1 MGSPSNNISCHT
13 CTEKKST
20 FLCSSDDHNDENLY
34 SPNNDISAAAIV
46 AVLSPLAVVKNGFIS
61 ATIRKRNFARTSFH
75 IFLGRLTMT
84 DFLGDLIGGP
94 LHALSILVKAFTDST
109 LSQDNSTHLSSVRE
123 ALFFFCHHSYLY
135 HDLDVLSNLDA
146 DVSMI
151 L

>member
-1 MGSPSNNISCHT
+1 M
-13 CTEKKST
+13 
-20 FLCSSDDHNDENLY
+20 
-34 SPNNDISAAAIV
+34 
-46 AVLSPLAVVKNGFIS
+46 AVLSPLAVVKNGLIL

-109 LSQDNSTHLSSVRE
+109 LSQDNSAHLSSVRE

>member
-1 MGSPSNNISCHT
+1 M
-13 CTEKKST
+13 
-20 FLCSSDDHNDENLY
+20 
-34 SPNNDISAAAIV
+34 
-46 AVLSPLAVVKNGFIS
+46 KNGLIL

-75 IFLGRLTMT
+75 IFLGRLAMT

-109 LSQDNSTHLSSVRE
+109 LSQDNSAHLSSVRE
-123 ALFFFCHHSYLY
+123 AFFFFFSNHYYLY

>member
-1 MGSPSNNISCHT
+1 M
-13 CTEKKST
+13 
-20 FLCSSDDHNDENLY
+20 
-34 SPNNDISAAAIV
+34 
-46 AVLSPLAVVKNGFIS
+46 KNGLIL

-75 IFLGRLTMT
+75 IFLGRLAMT

-94 LHALSILVKAFTDST
+94 LHALSILVKVFTDST
-109 LSQDNSTHLSSVRE
+109 LSQDNSAHLSSVRE
-123 ALFFFCHHSYLY
+123 ALFFFSNHYYLY